1 MHERFMTEITI
12 DAYAPF
18 TYCILWESE
27 SGPINLRVA
36 WINWT
41 MCSSYTGSV
50 SIQFKLHFSSKIK
63 QSFGSDTWHVT
74 FTFIYVVSSCISMCT
89 QAAHAIC
96 IYIRLECLSD
106 IVWIGSKYCHRQTN
120 SFDIHCQ
127 SCSNHRNSTEF
138 WVETFNHWWQLLTF
152 ATHVF
157 VTRMNGINILKIVNI
172 DRQSRE
178 FFFRALLICSQRKFD
193 VIDECHQYILSN
205 MQKQIIV
212 WCMSTYPF
220 HHGVCC
226 GPPKPGNPKPNALK
240 NGSVK
245 NGVLWNG
252 VLWNGVN
259 GVSWMTTESSSELS
273 GAAASCPCM
282 WTSTSCGPL
291 PSVPL
296 IASTIWICWCAKSKQ
311 TMIELAVNGI

>member
-1 MHERFMTEITI
+1 MYFFLLLCIYVDAGMHERFMTEITI

-106 IVWIGSKYCHRQTN
+106 IGSDRNIVIGKRTHSIFIASPVPIIEIQQN
-120 SFDIHCQ
+120 S
-127 SCSNHRNSTEF
+127 E
-138 WVETFNHWWQLLTF
+138 WKLLT
-152 ATHVF
+152 TDGSCLHSRR
-157 VTRMNGINILKIVNI
+157 TSS
-172 DRQSRE
+172 SRE
-178 FFFRALLICSQRKFD
+178 
-193 VIDECHQYILSN
+193 
-205 MQKQIIV
+205 
-212 WCMSTYPF
+212 
-220 HHGVCC
+220 
-226 GPPKPGNPKPNALK
+226 
-240 NGSVK
+240 
-245 NGVLWNG
+245 
-252 VLWNGVN
+252 
-259 GVSWMTTESSSELS
+259 WM
-273 GAAASCPCM
+273 
-282 WTSTSCGPL
+282 
-291 PSVPL
+291 V
-296 IASTIWICWCAKSKQ
+296 
-311 TMIELAVNGI
+311 